1 MHLSRKD
8 CSHSCTPPA
17 SQLETVQKQEIQVQ
31 NRSWFTNSQELLFV
45 PSGWG
50 PDSSHTDFWKGGWVS
65 RSRLEICTGMELIH
79 VGTPNSPSSC
89 LCLKWAREG
98 FKTLHWQQTLEA
110 VLRSAAVRL
119 PTSPPRRLS
128 RLGETAVRAFK
139 CASRAAQFLQTS
151 ALVALSTLLCSSA
164 ADSSAAC
171 RLSSRL
177 LSFPSPAVC
186 LSLGPLLCKTLP
198 QNSHKNGPEMAQ
210 NDRKVVTEWRQ
221 VRLSCTQPPLLPPRL
236 SWVECPSAEA
246 GAEAAVS
253 ADWSPSQSVPAPPC
267 LDELNGFSKKGM
279 GFVGS
284 QQKYKLRWFSKKDKL
299 NGFSKQEELDG
310 FSKKGLLEWFLKQEQ
325 VEWVLKK

>member
-17 SQLETVQKQEIQVQ
+17 SQLETVPKQEIQVQ
-31 NRSWFTNSQELLFV
+31 NTSWFTNSQELLFV

-50 PDSSHTDFWKGGWVS
+50 LDSSHTDFWKGGWVS
-65 RSRLEICTGMELIH
+65 RSRLEIFTGMELIH

-151 ALVALSTLLCSSA
+151 APPRTFHTSMQLSCMQTLQPTSVFSLPR
-164 ADSSAAC
+164 
-171 RLSSRL
+171 RLPVTR
-177 LSFPSPAVC
+177 PSP
-186 LSLGPLLCKTLP
+186 L
-198 QNSHKNGPEMAQ
+198 
-210 NDRKVVTEWRQ
+210 
-221 VRLSCTQPPLLPPRL
+221 
-236 SWVECPSAEA
+236 
-246 GAEAAVS
+246 
-253 ADWSPSQSVPAPPC
+253 
-267 LDELNGFSKKGM
+267 
-279 GFVGS
+279 
-284 QQKYKLRWFSKKDKL
+284 
-299 NGFSKQEELDG
+299 
-310 FSKKGLLEWFLKQEQ
+310 
-325 VEWVLKK
+325 